1 MAINTIIHDALDFM
15 KKSKLDGWLIY
26 DYKGS
31 NNVMSEIL
39 GQLENVT
46 RPIFLWIPVSGRPEL
61 LVSYVD
67 LGQFSGIDLHKEIF
81 VGRSDM
87 VNKLQNLLKA
97 KSNIAMEY
105 SPFAELPK
113 LHYETW

>member
-39 GQLENVT
+39 GKLENVT
-46 RPIFLWIPVSGRPEL
+46 RPIFLWIPGIKKINIVEKILKDQENKYPVSFLKTR
-61 LVSYVD
+61 
-67 LGQFSGIDLHKEIF
+67 
-81 VGRSDM
+81 
-87 VNKLQNLLKA
+87 NKSLFHC
-97 KSNIAMEY
+97 Y
-105 SPFAELPK
+105 
-113 LHYETW
+113 